1 MMLTKILLP
10 LIVAAIAIFAGVFV
24 VRKRNTLSPKLPT
37 QTNEPKVSG
46 EEQISNTG
54 LTGSLIVVMKGG
66 QIERVNLADGR
77 GSQLTKDP
85 SLRLAKTAPGAKQLI
100 TVTTATA
107 STANLNLYDP
117 ASGKTTKLAELSLS
131 GAPPIVSPDG
141 KQYLSASFSNFEVE
155 FGWHVYLNTVGS
167 SNKKEVFS
175 TPESLTNVTFSPEAS
190 KIAFVVSRGKGGSE
204 VTVVDLKTEK
214 KGEIYTTNA
223 EILSLAWGG
232 STIFFVEA
240 PAKKGQANLAE
251 LYQMTEAGKD
261 KKQLTTND
269 RAENFVAAAADGAM
283 VAFLDLSYSS
293 GNVTPETTGTVS
305 VLDLKSSKVQTYGE
319 AVQVAGFESS
329 SE

>member
-1 MMLTKILLP
+1 MLTKIVLP
-10 LIVAAIAIFAGVFV
+10 IIIAAIAISAGVFV
-24 VRKRNTLSPKLPT
+24 VRKRAGVTPQPPAESNKPSIATD
-37 QTNEPKVSG
+37 EPAAT
-46 EEQISNTG
+46 TG
-54 LTGSLIVVMKGG
+54 LTGSLIVVTKGG
-66 QIERVNLADGR
+66 QIERVNLADSSR
-77 GSQLTKDP
+77 SQLVKDEK
-85 SLRLAKTAPGAKQLI
+85 LRLAKTAPGAKQLI
-100 TVTTATA
+100 TVTTATT
-107 STANLNLYDP
+107 SSANLNLYDP

-175 TPESLTNVTFSPEAS
+175 TPESLTNVAFSPDAG
-190 KIAFVVSRGKGGSE
+190 KIAFVVSKGKGGSQ
-204 VTVVDLKTEK
+204 VTVVNLKTEK
-214 KGEIYTTNA
+214 NNEIYTTNA

-293 GNVTPETTGTVS
+293 GSVTPETTGTVS
-305 VLDLKSSKVQTYGE
+305 VLELKSNKVQTYGE
-319 AVQVAGFESS
+319 AIQVAGFEPT